1 MAITDQIVASGRR
14 AAPRTAPRG
23 ASRPQAIVPLFF
35 AFLALPSGLAIKI
48 FDATLYPARMFVLA
62 MIPFA
67 LGKLMRD
74 RSARFLPSDFFIVS
88 FALWLWLSIIVNHQL
103 GKGLYFGG
111 SLAVEAVGAY
121 LIARAYVRTFA
132 DFARATAA
140 YFTTVLVAVA
150 IAVPEALIGYSFA
163 HEIASMVMGGEA
175 PVWIKVSY
183 ASMYRRLGL
192 MRPFSTFD
200 HPILYGTFCA
210 GATALVYFMY
220 QGAQKWWRLLVIAF
234 AVFMSLSSGPYIA
247 FLLAV
252 VLCVWERLTRRMA
265 HRVLISGTVVSAGY
279 LLVSLISNRGVLSI
293 ILASTLDPASGY
305 YRLSIWEYGSA
316 AVARSPWFGV
326 AFDGW
331 SRPSWMSQSV
341 DNFWLN
347 IGLLGGVPT
356 VGALLLAIA
365 FMLLGVFLRTP
376 SRESR
381 SRLMARNGWTVTVI
395 VIGVQGLTVHYW
407 GQLFMFFLFVIGLGA
422 WMADTREGDAAPAQS
437 GMQPRLGGR
446 TMAPTRMEPR
456 IGRLHTRN

>member
-1 MAITDQIVASGRR
+1 MAQGTAAR
-14 AAPRTAPRG
+14 AA
-23 ASRPQAIVPLFF
+23 SKPQAIVPLFF
-35 AFLALPSGLAIKI
+35 AFLALPSGFAVKV
-48 FDATLYPARMFVLA
+48 FDATLYPARMFVLV

-74 RSARFLPSDFFIVS
+74 RSARFLASDFFVVA

-121 LIARAYVRTFA
+121 LIARAYVRTFP
-132 DFARATAA
+132 DFMRAAAA
-140 YFTTVLVAVA
+140 YFATVLVAAA

-163 HEIASMVMGGEA
+163 HEIASMVMGGEV

-183 ASMYRRLGL
+183 ASIYRRLGL

-200 HPILYGTFCA
+200 HPILFGTFCA
-210 GATALVYFMY
+210 GATGLVYFLY
-220 QGAQKWWRLLVIAF
+220 DGVQRWWRLLVIAG
-234 AVFMSLSSGPYIA
+234 AVFISLSSGPYIA

-252 VLCVWERLTRRMA
+252 ALCVWERLTRRVP
-265 HRVLISGTVVSAGY
+265 HRVLISSAIVSAGY
-279 LLVSLISNRGVLSI
+279 LLVSLVSNRGVLSI

-326 AFDGW
+326 GFDGW

-356 VGALLLAIA
+356 VGALVLGIA
-365 FMLLGVFLRTP
+365 FMLLSVYLRTTP
-376 SRESR
+376 TESY
-381 SRLMARNGWTVTVI
+381 SRLMARNSWAVTVI
-395 VIGVQGLTVHYW
+395 VLSVQGLTVHYW

-422 WMADTREGDAAPAQS
+422 WMADTREGAVAPSQ
-437 GMQPRLGGR
+437 GGPRPQLGRR
-446 TMAPTRMEPR
+446 TIKVPTRMEPR
-456 IGRLHTRN
+456 VGRLHIRD